1 VYDGNVRQAL
11 QVAQGI
17 GEPYLKAQALGAI
30 AGAAATVGE
39 TTKDPAFLAQ
49 ALQVAQGIENPYAK
63 AQALGAIAGAKAKRG
78 DWQEARSI
86 SGLNTT
92 EAGKAEALSHILIVW
107 AERENPV
114 LVEANAE

>member
-1 VYDGNVRQAL
+1 
-11 QVAQGI
+11 VAQGI
-17 GEPYLKAQALGAI
+17 GELYAKAQVLGAI
-30 AGAAATVGE
+30 AE
-39 TTKDPAFLAQ
+39 
-49 ALQVAQGIENPYAK
+49 
-63 AQALGAIAGAKAKRG
+63 AKAKRG

-92 EAGKAEALSHILIVW
+92 EADKAKALSRILIVW